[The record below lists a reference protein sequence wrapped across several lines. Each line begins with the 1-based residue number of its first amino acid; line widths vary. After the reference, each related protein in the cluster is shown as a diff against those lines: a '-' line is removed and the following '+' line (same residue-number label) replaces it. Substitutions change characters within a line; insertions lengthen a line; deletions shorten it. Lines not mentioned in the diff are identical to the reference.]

1 MHPLDTGL
9 APTPLL
15 VAPAPVE
22 WRLAWG
28 EWVGLACLGAALFV
42 ACFCGSYELK
52 TALVALAPDE
62 VARLLGEKS
71 RVRLRRPRGTLG

>member
-22 WRLAWG
+22 WRLTWG

-52 TALVALAPDE
+52 TALGIDLIPGYHLQDVLPFY
-62 VARLLGEKS
+62 
-71 RVRLRRPRGTLG
+71 PR